1 MRLSSFIF
9 FYIFFSFLIFLFL
22 LNKFSAAKYI
32 PVHYVNYDLSVP
44 YFCFIFTSHLQYKLN
59 FSVFKT
65 SFCDI
70 LLSFPLFC
78 SGKQNHLSAFTFAK
92 FLLLNFYNRNF
103 SLKTHRL
110 FSVQTVHNFLPVQSF
125 PYKHF
130 QYIRFL
136 IYLCPF
142 PNKYTGF
149 SQCCYNP
156 HQSVPE
162 PRPIPKA
169 QCCVPVLPWKLPDKR
184 GLISASSK
192 QRTTEI
198 SCHNNSMA
206 IIDAAFHNNVKES
219 VFLLSPAALHRSL
232 NLLKARILSQ
242 YIGITIMPC
251 IPVFLF
257 YFINI

>member
-1 MRLSSFIF
+1 M
-9 FYIFFSFLIFLFL
+9 
-22 LNKFSAAKYI
+22 
-32 PVHYVNYDLSVP
+32 HYVNYALSVP
-44 YFCFIFTSHLQYKLN
+44 YFLFIFTSHLQYKLN

-70 LLSFPLFC
+70 LLSFPIILLRKAESPLRFHFC
-78 SGKQNHLSAFTFAK
+78 QISVVE
-92 FLLLNFYNRNF
+92 FLQQKF

-110 FSVQTVHNFLPVQSF
+110 FSVQTVLNFLPVQSF

-169 QCCVPVLPWKLPDKR
+169 QCCVPVLPWKLPDKH
-184 GLISASSK
+184 GLIRLF
-192 QRTTEI
+192 Q
-198 SCHNNSMA
+198 
-206 IIDAAFHNNVKES
+206 AAY
-219 VFLLSPAALHRSL
+219 HR
-232 NLLKARILSQ
+232 NILSQ
-242 YIGITIMPC
+242 
-251 IPVFLF
+251 
-257 YFINI
+257 